1 MALSLTKLRIAFLV
15 FTLTI
20 IFLGDL
26 YGADW
31 KLLSKSSRGVY
42 YYDKGSITWPAN
54 DIVRV
59 WLAYYP
65 SEELIPE
72 YEMLYGERYAYLSYW
87 YESVEIH
94 CRKRISRVIFQQCYS
109 SNGAFIGTIYTKLP
123 TRWYEIKK
131 WYLGHS
137 RLLEELCK

>member
-1 MALSLTKLRIAFLV
+1 MAQLSTKLRIMSLV
-15 FTLTI
+15 LALTI
-20 IFLGDL
+20 ISLGDL

-31 KLLSKSSRGVY
+31 KLLSNSRRGRY
-42 YYDKGSITWPAN
+42 YYDKGSITRPAN

-59 WLAYYP
+59 LVAYYP

-72 YEMLYGERYAYLSYW
+72 FELLFGERYADLSYW

-94 CRKRISRVIFQQCYS
+94 CRRGISRVTFQESYS
-109 SNGAFIGTIYTKLP
+109 GNGAFIGSIYNRLP
-123 TRWYEIKK
+123 TPWYEIKK
-131 WYLGHS
+131 WHIGHS